1 MKKLG
6 DVTGEKRKLLL
17 DVNGTGGGG
26 AAAVNKANDLTGLIK
41 RKRKN

>member
-26 AAAVNKANDLTGLIK
+26 AAVNKANDLTGLIK